1 MPAFTIHTAV
11 AQARRAFASVK
22 NPRIKTWGPT
32 VTGLAIVP
40 ILPFLFDHPVERAT
54 DAAFDWIEGKVIERE
69 VEKKREE
76 L

>member
-1 MPAFTIHTAV
+1 M
-11 AQARRAFASVK
+11 
-22 NPRIKTWGPT
+22 
-32 VTGLAIVP
+32 P